1 MKPLTTDELA
11 LFGGPKLIREPF
23 QRYNPIGREEEE
35 AVQRVMRTGVLSRY
49 LGCWDPDF
57 YGGDLVREFEKQ
69 WAAYFQV
76 KHAISVNSCTSGLIA
91 AVGALGIEPG
101 DEVIVS
107 PWTMCATATA
117 ILHWGAVPVFA
128 DIDPKTFNIDS
139 STIER
144 CITPLTKA
152 IVVTDIFGQ
161 AADLDR
167 IMELAGRHKLKVI
180 EDAAQA
186 PGARN
191 RDRYAGTIAD
201 IGVYSLNYHKHIHT
215 GEGGVCVSNDP
226 DLADRLQLIRNHA
239 EAVVS
244 SKGTPNLVNMVGYNF
259 RMNEVEAAIGIEQLK
274 KLEYLA
280 AKRAASA
287 KRLTARL
294 RGLEGLQTPFVAEG
308 NTHVYYVYSLILDP
322 DKLGM
327 PRQRIYD
334 ALAAEGVPNLMQ
346 GYQLLYM
353 LPMYQKR
360 IAFGSKGFPWSSSV
374 YGGNVSYDWGIC
386 PAAEALHSSRYLG
399 IGLCS
404 STYTDAEVDLV
415 AEAFWKVWG
424 NLDALRA

>member
-1 MKPLTTDELA
+1 
-11 LFGGPKLIREPF
+11 
-23 QRYNPIGREEEE
+23 
-35 AVQRVMRTGVLSRY
+35 
-49 LGCWDPDF
+49 
-57 YGGDLVREFEKQ
+57 
-69 WAAYFQV
+69 
-76 KHAISVNSCTSGLIA
+76 
-91 AVGALGIEPG
+91 
-101 DEVIVS
+101 
-107 PWTMCATATA
+107 
-117 ILHWGAVPVFA
+117 
-128 DIDPKTFNIDS
+128 
-139 STIER
+139 
-144 CITPLTKA
+144 
-152 IVVTDIFGQ
+152 
-161 AADLDR
+161 
-167 IMELAGRHKLKVI
+167 
-180 EDAAQA
+180 
-186 PGARN
+186 
-191 RDRYAGTIAD
+191 
-201 IGVYSLNYHKHIHT
+201 
-215 GEGGVCVSNDP
+215 
-226 DLADRLQLIRNHA
+226 
-239 EAVVS
+239 
-244 SKGTPNLVNMVGYNF
+244 
-259 RMNEVEAAIGIEQLK
+259 MNEVEAAIGIEQLK